1 MNEKSTL
8 RKVAN
13 DYLTHTRKNKG
24 ITLVALVITIVILLI
39 LAGISIQ
46 AITNTGLF
54 ENAKRAAEESKYAN
68 AEEKVKMAVMASYD
82 ENASLNKDLL
92 KDSLNKIDGIN
103 PKVTEVEWDLKVNV
117 DSYEFTIT
125 EYGTVTCLG
134 RKEQEKLPENN
145 KDNPQDA
152 GKEVALKDGWGEETT
167 TVVKTSDG
175 TEVTGLTK
183 VSTVYAVSVGN
194 GETIPVPKGF
204 FYVGGTIDTGVII
217 SDNEADKYDGKT
229 DKTTHEY
236 ATKLKGNQFV
246 WIPCTIDE
254 YTKIDF
260 GMSDA
265 SSWDRETNTS
275 EKEQIEKYGGFYVG
289 RYEAGVSTLDEETN
303 TFKESVTFTNNK
315 SLFSAVGIQSGING
329 WGWQNYDYIA
339 RGKTVPDS
347 NYPNKATGNIV
358 EKANSIPYYHADYYT
373 ALEMSERLYNNSSY
387 VQSGLITGTQWD
399 MMIKFLSN
407 TSDYS
412 DMKSTQWG
420 NYDNVPLSNL
430 RGYYTNVNSSNG
442 STDGFKSAEGFTT
455 NSKTSSWVIL
465 TTGSTEQVLR
475 KGLYDVAGNLWE
487 WTQEASYLANLGYN
501 TTYNTYNLRGG
512 SFNYAYASYPA
523 CYRDCNCAPTTNTNR
538 GFRPVLYIK

>member
-1 MNEKSTL
+1 MKEKSI
-8 RKVAN
+8 
-13 DYLTHTRKNKG
+13 KG

-54 ENAKRAAEESKYAN
+54 ANAKRASEESKYAN

-82 ENASLNKDLL
+82 ENATLNKELL

-103 PKVTEVEWDLKVNV
+103 PKVTEVTWDLKVNV
-117 DSYEFTIT
+117 DGYEFTIT
-125 EYGTVTCLG
+125 EVGTVTCVG
-134 RKEQEKLPENN
+134 RKDQENLPENS

-152 GKEVALKDGWGEETT
+152 GTEVAVKDSW
-167 TVVKTSDG
+167 KTQTARHIKTNNGSEV
-175 TEVTGLTK
+175 TEVEK
-183 VSTVYAVSVGN
+183 VSTVYAISVGN
-194 GETIPVPKGF
+194 GESVPVPYGF
-204 FYVGGTIDTGVII
+204 YYVGGSINTGVII

-246 WIPCTIDE
+246 WIPCTINE

-260 GMSDA
+260 GMQNMA
-265 SSWDRETNTS
+265 SWDRETNTA

-289 RYEAGVSTLDEETN
+289 RYEAGVSTLDETTN
-303 TFKESVTFTNNK
+303 TFKDSVTFSSNA
-315 SLFSAVGIQSGING
+315 SLFNSVGIQSGING

-339 RGKTVPDS
+339 RGKTVPDAS
-347 NYPNKATGNIV
+347 YPNKATGNIV
-358 EKANSIPYYHADYYT
+358 EKANSIPYYHVDYYT
-373 ALEMSERLYNNSSY
+373 AVEMSRRLYDNNSY

-399 MMIKFLSN
+399 MMMKFLSDS
-407 TSDYS
+407 SDYS
-412 DMKSTQWG
+412 DMKSTNWG
-420 NYDNVPLSNL
+420 NYDNVSLSNL
-430 RGYYTNVNSSNG
+430 RGYYTNVNTSNA
-442 STDGFKSAEGFTT
+442 STDGFKDASSFTT
-455 NSKTSSWVIL
+455 NSGTSSWVIL
-465 TTGSTEQVLR
+465 TTGSTSQVLR

-487 WTQEASYLANLGYN
+487 WTQEASYVANLGYN

-512 SFNYAYASYPA
+512 SFGHAYASYPA
-523 CYRDCNCAPTTNTNR
+523 CYRAYAYAPHTNTHY

>member
-1 MNEKSTL
+1 MKEKSI
-8 RKVAN
+8 
-13 DYLTHTRKNKG
+13 KG

-54 ENAKRAAEESKYAN
+54 ANAKRAVEETKYAN

-82 ENASLNKDLL
+82 TNGTLSKEYL
-92 KDSLNKIDGIN
+92 KDNLNKIDGIN
-103 PKVTEVEWDLKVNV
+103 PKVTEVTWDLTVKV
-117 DSYEFTIT
+117 DGYEFSIT
-125 EYGTVTCLG
+125 EYGTVTSVG
-134 RKEQEKLPENN
+134 RNNQENLPENS
-145 KDNPQDA
+145 KDNPQEV

-167 TVVKTSDG
+167 TIIKTSDG
-175 TEVTGLTK
+175 TEKKDLEK

-194 GETIPVPKGF
+194 GDTIPVPKGF
-204 FYVGGTIDTGVII
+204 FYVGGSIDTGVII

-260 GMSDA
+260 GMQNMA
-265 SSWDRETNTS
+265 SWDRETNIAEET
-275 EKEQIEKYGGFYVG
+275 QISKYGGFYVG
-289 RYEAGVSTLDEETN
+289 RYEAGVSTLDEETG
-303 TFKESVTFTNNK
+303 TFKDSVTFSNNA
-315 SLFSAVGIQSGING
+315 SLFNAVEIQTETN
-329 WGWQNYDYIA
+329 GWQNYDFIA
-339 RGKTVPDS
+339 RGKVITDS
-347 NYPNKATGNIV
+347 NYTNKATGKIV

-373 ALEMSERLYNNSSY
+373 AVEMSERLYSNNLY

-399 MMIKFLSN
+399 MMMKFLSDS
-407 TSDYS
+407 SDYS
-412 DMKSTQWG
+412 DMKSTNWG
-420 NYDNVPLSNL
+420 NYDNVSLTNL
-430 RGYYTNVNSSNG
+430 RGYYTNVTSSG
-442 STDGFKSAEGFTT
+442 STVGTTDGFRDASSLTT
-455 NSKTSSWVIL
+455 NSGTGSYVLL

-487 WTQEASYLANLGYN
+487 WTQEASYISNLGYN
-501 TTYNTYNLRGG
+501 TSYNTYNFRGG
-512 SFNYAYASYPA
+512 SFDHAYENYPI
-523 CYRDCNCAPTTNTNR
+523 CYRDYSYAPFSYTNF

>member
-1 MNEKSTL
+1 MKEKSI
-8 RKVAN
+8 
-13 DYLTHTRKNKG
+13 KG

-54 ENAKRAAEESKYAN
+54 ENAKRTTEESKYAN

-103 PKVTEVEWDLKVNV
+103 PKVTEVTWDLKVNV
-117 DSYEFTIT
+117 DGYEFTIT
-125 EYGTVTCLG
+125 EVGTVTCLG
-134 RKEQEKLPENN
+134 RKDQEKLPENS

-152 GKEVALKDGWGEETT
+152 GTEVAVKDSWKMQTARHI
-167 TVVKTSDG
+167 KTNDG
-175 TEVTGLTK
+175 SEVTEVEK
-183 VSTVYAVSVGN
+183 VSTVYAISVGN
-194 GETIPVPKGF
+194 GESVPVPYGF
-204 FYVGGTIDTGVII
+204 YYVGGSINTGVII

-260 GMSDA
+260 GMQNMA
-265 SSWDRETNTS
+265 SWDRTTGSS
-275 EKEQIEKYGGFYVG
+275 EYVQIQKYGGFYVG
-289 RYEAGVSTLDEETN
+289 RYEAGVSTLDETTN
-303 TFKESVTFTNNK
+303 TFKDSVTFSNNA
-315 SLFSAVGIQSGING
+315 SLFNSVTAGTGING
-329 WGWQNYDYIA
+329 WGWQNYDFIA
-339 RGKTVPDS
+339 RGKVITDS

-373 ALEMSERLYNNSSY
+373 ALEMSERLYNNNLY

-399 MMIKFLSN
+399 MMMKFLSDSAN
-407 TSDYS
+407 YS
-412 DMKSTQWG
+412 DIKSTQWG
-420 NYDNVPLSNL
+420 NYDNVSLTDL
-430 RGYYTNVNSSNG
+430 RGYYTNVSTSNG
-442 STDGFKSAEGFTT
+442 STDGFKVASSLTT
-455 NSKTSSWVIL
+455 DSETGLYVLL

-487 WTQEASYLANLGYN
+487 WTQEACYYSNLSYN
-501 TTYNTYNLRGG
+501 TSYNTYNLRGG
-512 SFNYAYASYPA
+512 SFSYAYASYPA
-523 CYRDCNCAPTTNTNR
+523 CYRACDFAPATDTGV

>member
-1 MNEKSTL
+1 MKEKSI
-8 RKVAN
+8 
-13 DYLTHTRKNKG
+13 KG

-103 PKVTEVEWDLKVNV
+103 PKVTEVTWDLKVNV
-117 DSYEFTIT
+117 DGYEFTIT
-125 EYGTVTCLG
+125 EVGTVTCLG
-134 RKEQEKLPENN
+134 RKEQEKLPENS

-152 GKEVALKDGWGEETT
+152 GKEVALKEGWGEETT
-167 TVVKTSDG
+167 TIVKTSDG

-194 GETIPVPKGF
+194 GETVPVPKGF
-204 FYVGGTIDTGVII
+204 FYVGGSIDTGVII
-217 SDNEADKYDGKT
+217 SDNEADKYNGKT

-260 GMSDA
+260 GMQNMA
-265 SSWDRETNTS
+265 SWDRTTGSAEYA
-275 EKEQIEKYGGFYVG
+275 QIQKYGGFYVG
-289 RYEAGVSTLDEETN
+289 RYEAGVSTLDETTN
-303 TFKESVTFTNNK
+303 TFKDSVTFSGNA
-315 SLFSAVGIQSGING
+315 SLFNAVTAGIGINNN
-329 WGWQNYDYIA
+329 GWQNYSFIA
-339 RGKTVPDS
+339 RGKVITDS
-347 NYPNKATGNIV
+347 NYQNKATGNIV

-373 ALEMSERLYNNSSY
+373 ALEMSERLYNNNSY

-399 MMIKFLSN
+399 MMIKFLSDS
-407 TSDYS
+407 SDYS
-412 DMKSTQWG
+412 DMKSTKWG
-420 NYDNVPLSNL
+420 NYDNVSLTNL
-430 RGYYTNVNSSNG
+430 RGYYTNVSTSNA
-442 STDGFKSAEGFTT
+442 STEGFKSAEGFTT
-455 NSKTSSWVIL
+455 NDGTNSWVIL

-487 WTQEASYLANLGYN
+487 WTQETSYAAKLNYN

-512 SFNYAYASYPA
+512 AFRNAYASYPA
-523 CYRDCNCAPTTNTNR
+523 CYRVYDYAPATGTNY

>member
-1 MNEKSTL
+1 MKEKSI
-8 RKVAN
+8 
-13 DYLTHTRKNKG
+13 KG

-54 ENAKRAAEESKYAN
+54 ENAKRATEESKYAN

-103 PKVTEVEWDLKVNV
+103 PKVTEVTWDLKVNV
-117 DSYEFTIT
+117 DGYEFTIT
-125 EYGTVTCLG
+125 EYGTVTCVG
-134 RKEQEKLPENN
+134 RNNQDNLPENS

-152 GKEVALKDGWGEETT
+152 GTEVALKDEWREETIRII
-167 TVVKTSDG
+167 KTSNG
-175 TEVTGLTK
+175 TEIKDTKK

-194 GETIPVPKGF
+194 GETVPVPKGF
-204 FYVGGTIDTGVII
+204 FYVGGSMNSGVII
-217 SDNEADKYDGKT
+217 SDNEADKYDGKI

-246 WIPCTIDE
+246 WIPCTIEE

-260 GMSDA
+260 GMQNMA
-265 SSWDRETNTS
+265 SWDRETNTA
-275 EKEQIEKYGGFYVG
+275 EETQISKYGGFYVG
-289 RYEAGVSTLDEETN
+289 RYEAGVSTLDEETG
-303 TFKESVTFTNNK
+303 TFKDSVTFNNNA
-315 SLFSAVGIQSGING
+315 SLFNALEIQSGING
-329 WGWQNYDYIA
+329 WTWQDYNFIA
-339 RGKTVPDS
+339 RGKVVTDS
-347 NYPNKATGNIV
+347 NYQNKATGNIV

-373 ALEMSERLYNNSSY
+373 AVEMSERLYNNNLY

-399 MMIKFLSN
+399 VMMKFLSD

-412 DMKSTQWG
+412 DIKSTQWG
-420 NYDNVPLSNL
+420 NYDDVALSNL

-442 STDGFKSAEGFTT
+442 LTDGFKDANSLTT
-455 NSKTSSWVIL
+455 NLGIGSYVIL
-465 TTGSTEQVLR
+465 TTGSTEKVLR

-487 WTQEASYLANLGYN
+487 WTQEACYYANLGYN
-501 TTYNTYNLRGG
+501 TSYNTYNLRGG
-512 SFNYAYASYPA
+512 SFNVSYTDRSA
-523 CYRDCNCAPTTNTNR
+523 CYRCFSCAPHAGTND
-538 GFRPVLYIK
+538 GFRPVIYIK

>member
-1 MNEKSTL
+1 MKEKSI
-8 RKVAN
+8 
-13 DYLTHTRKNKG
+13 KG

-54 ENAKRAAEESKYAN
+54 ANAKRASEESKYAN

-103 PKVTEVEWDLKVNV
+103 PKVTEVTWDLKVNV
-117 DSYEFTIT
+117 DGYEFTIT
-125 EYGTVTCLG
+125 EVGTVTCVG
-134 RKEQEKLPENN
+134 RKDQEKLPENS

-152 GKEVALKDGWGEETT
+152 GTEVAVKDSW
-167 TVVKTSDG
+167 KTQTARHIKTNDG
-175 TEVTGLTK
+175 SEVTEVEK
-183 VSTVYAVSVGN
+183 VSTVYAISVGN
-194 GETIPVPKGF
+194 GESVPVPYGF
-204 FYVGGTIDTGVII
+204 YYVGGSINTGVII

-260 GMSDA
+260 GMQNMA
-265 SSWDRETNTS
+265 SWDRETNTA

-289 RYEAGVSTLDEETN
+289 RYEAGVSTLDETTN
-303 TFKESVTFTNNK
+303 TFKDSVTFSNNA
-315 SLFSAVGIQSGING
+315 SLFNSVTAGTGING
-329 WGWQNYDYIA
+329 WGWQNYDFIA
-339 RGKTVPDS
+339 RGKVITDS

-373 ALEMSERLYNNSSY
+373 ALEMSERLYNNNLY

-399 MMIKFLSN
+399 MMMKFLSDYAN
-407 TSDYS
+407 YS
-412 DMKSTQWG
+412 DIKSTQWG
-420 NYDNVPLSNL
+420 NYDNVSLTDL
-430 RGYYTNVNSSNG
+430 RGYYTNVSTSNG
-442 STDGFKSAEGFTT
+442 STDGFKVASSLTT
-455 NSKTSSWVIL
+455 DSETGLYVLL

-487 WTQEASYLANLGYN
+487 WTQEACYYSNLSYN
-501 TTYNTYNLRGG
+501 TSYNTYNLRGG
-512 SFNYAYASYPA
+512 SFSYAYASYPA
-523 CYRDCNCAPTTNTNR
+523 CYRACDFAPATDTGV

>member
-1 MNEKSTL
+1 M
-8 RKVAN
+8 
-13 DYLTHTRKNKG
+13 KNSKA

-54 ENAKRAAEESKYAN
+54 ANAKKAVEETKYAN
-68 AEEKVKMAVMASYD
+68 AEEKVKMAVMTSYD
-82 ENASLNKDLL
+82 AGGTLNKEYL
-92 KDSLNKIDGIN
+92 KDNLNKTEGIN
-103 PKVTEVEWDLKVNV
+103 PKVTEVTWDLKVNV
-117 DSYEFTIT
+117 DGYEFTIT
-125 EYGTVTCLG
+125 EVGTVTCLG
-134 RKEQEKLPENN
+134 RKEQEKLPENS

-152 GKEVALKDGWGEETT
+152 GKEVALKDGWGEETA

-194 GETIPVPKGF
+194 GETVPVPKGF
-204 FYVGGTIDTGVII
+204 FYVGGSINTGVII

-246 WIPCTIDE
+246 WIPCTINE

-260 GMSDA
+260 GMQNMA
-265 SSWDRETNTS
+265 SWDRETNTA
-275 EKEQIEKYGGFYVG
+275 EEEQIEKYGGFYVG
-289 RYEAGVSTLDEETN
+289 RYEAGVSTLDETTH
-303 TFKESVTFTNNK
+303 TFKDSVTFNNSA
-315 SLFSAVGIQSGING
+315 SLYNPVGIQSGING

-339 RGKTVPDS
+339 RGKVITDS

-373 ALEMSERLYNNSSY
+373 AVEMSKRLYSNNSY

-399 MMIKFLSN
+399 MMMKFLSDSSN
-407 TSDYS
+407 YS

-420 NYDNVPLSNL
+420 NYDNVSLTNL
-430 RGYYTNVNSSNG
+430 RGYYTNVNTSNA
-442 STDGFKSAEGFTT
+442 STDGFKSTEGFTT
-455 NSKTSSWVIL
+455 NSGTNSWVIL
-465 TTGSTEQVLR
+465 TTGSTEQVLK

-487 WTQEASYLANLGYN
+487 WTQESSYVANLGYN
-501 TTYNTYNLRGG
+501 ITYNTYNLRGG
-512 SFNYAYASYPA
+512 SFLSAYAGGPA
-523 CYRDCNCAPTTNTNR
+523 CYRGYNFAPTTHTNF

>member
-1 MNEKSTL
+1 MKEKSI
-8 RKVAN
+8 
-13 DYLTHTRKNKG
+13 KG

-54 ENAKRAAEESKYAN
+54 ANAKRASEESKYAN

-82 ENASLNKDLL
+82 ENATLNKELL

-103 PKVTEVEWDLKVNV
+103 PKVTEVTWDLKVNV
-117 DSYEFTIT
+117 DGYEFTIT
-125 EYGTVTCLG
+125 EVGTVTCVG
-134 RKEQEKLPENN
+134 RKEQENLPENN

-152 GKEVALKDGWGEETT
+152 GKEVALKDSWKIQTARH
-167 TVVKTSDG
+167 VKTNDG
-175 TEVTGLTK
+175 SEVTEVEK

-194 GETIPVPKGF
+194 GETVPVPKGF
-204 FYVGGTIDTGVII
+204 FYVGGKIDTGVII

-246 WIPCTIDE
+246 WIPCTINE

-260 GMSDA
+260 GMQSMA
-265 SSWDRETNTS
+265 SWDRTTGSAEYA
-275 EKEQIEKYGGFYVG
+275 QIQKYGGFYVG
-289 RYEAGVSTLDEETN
+289 RYEAGVSTLDETTN
-303 TFKESVTFTNNK
+303 TFKDSVTFSNNA
-315 SLFSAVGIQSGING
+315 SLFNSVTAGTGING
-329 WGWQNYDYIA
+329 WGWQNYDFIA
-339 RGKTVPDS
+339 RGKVITDS

-373 ALEMSERLYNNSSY
+373 ALEMSERLYNNNLY

-399 MMIKFLSN
+399 MMMKFLSDSAN
-407 TSDYS
+407 YS
-412 DMKSTQWG
+412 DIKSTQWG
-420 NYDNVPLSNL
+420 NYDNVSLTDL
-430 RGYYTNVNSSNG
+430 RGYYTNVSTSNG
-442 STDGFKSAEGFTT
+442 STDGFKVASSLTT
-455 NSKTSSWVIL
+455 DSETGLYVLL

-487 WTQEASYLANLGYN
+487 WTQEACYYSNLSYN
-501 TTYNTYNLRGG
+501 TSYNTYNLRGG
-512 SFNYAYASYPA
+512 SFSNAYASYPA
-523 CYRDCNCAPTTNTNR
+523 CYRGCNYAPITDTTY

>member
-1 MNEKSTL
+1 M
-8 RKVAN
+8 
-13 DYLTHTRKNKG
+13 KNSKA

-54 ENAKRAAEESKYAN
+54 ANARKAVEETKYAN
-68 AEEKVKMAVMASYD
+68 AEEKVKIAVMTSYD
-82 ENASLNKDLL
+82 AGGTLNKEYL
-92 KDSLNKIDGIN
+92 KDNLNKTEGIN
-103 PKVTEVEWDLKVNV
+103 PKVTEVTWDLKVNV
-117 DSYEFTIT
+117 DGYEFTIT
-125 EYGTVTCLG
+125 EVGTVTCLG
-134 RKEQEKLPENN
+134 RKEQEKLPENS

-152 GKEVALKDGWGEETT
+152 GKEVALKDGWGEETA

-194 GETIPVPKGF
+194 GETVPVPKGF
-204 FYVGGTIDTGVII
+204 FYVGGSINTGVII

-246 WIPCTIDE
+246 WIPCTINE

-260 GMSDA
+260 GMQNMA
-265 SSWDRETNTS
+265 SWDRETNTA
-275 EKEQIEKYGGFYVG
+275 EEEQIEKYGGFYVG
-289 RYEAGVSTLDEETN
+289 RYEAGVSTLDETTH
-303 TFKESVTFTNNK
+303 TFKDSVTFNNSA
-315 SLFSAVGIQSGING
+315 SLYNPVGIQSGISG

-339 RGKTVPDS
+339 RGKVITDS

-373 ALEMSERLYNNSSY
+373 AVEMSKRLYSNNSY

-399 MMIKFLSN
+399 MMMKFLSDSSN
-407 TSDYS
+407 YS

-420 NYDNVPLSNL
+420 NYDNVSLTNL
-430 RGYYTNVNSSNG
+430 RGYYTNVNTSNA
-442 STDGFKSAEGFTT
+442 STDGFKSTEGFTT
-455 NSKTSSWVIL
+455 NSGTNSWVIL
-465 TTGSTEQVLR
+465 TTGSTEQVLK

-487 WTQEASYLANLGYN
+487 WTQESSYVANLGYN
-501 TTYNTYNLRGG
+501 ITYNTYNLRGG
-512 SFNYAYASYPA
+512 SFNNAYASGPA
-523 CYRDCNCAPTTNTNR
+523 CYRGYVSAPSTNTFG

>member
-1 MNEKSTL
+1 MYKKLKEQK
-8 RKVAN
+8 A
-13 DYLTHTRKNKG
+13 

-54 ENAKRAAEESKYAN
+54 ENAKKAAEESKYAN

-82 ENASLNKDLL
+82 ENASLNKNLL

-103 PKVTEVEWDLKVNV
+103 PQVTEVEWDLKVNV
-117 DSYEFTIT
+117 DGYEFTIT
-125 EYGTVTCLG
+125 EYGTVTCVG

-152 GKEVALKDGWGEETT
+152 GKEVALKAGWGEETT
-167 TVVKTSDG
+167 AVVKTSDG

-217 SDNEADKYDGKT
+217 SDNETDKYDGKT

-246 WIPCTIDE
+246 WIPCTKDE
-254 YTKIDF
+254 YKKINF
-260 GMSDA
+260 GMQNMA
-265 SSWDRETNTS
+265 SWDMETNTA
-275 EKEQIEKYGGFYVG
+275 EEEQISKYGGFYVG
-289 RYEAGVSTLDEETN
+289 RYEAGVSTLDEEAN

-339 RGKTVPDS
+339 RGKTVPDAS
-347 NYPNKATGNIV
+347 YPNKATGNIV

-373 ALEMSERLYNNSSY
+373 AVEMSRRLYDNNSY

-399 MMIKFLSN
+399 MMMKFLSES
-407 TSDYS
+407 SDYS
-412 DMKSTQWG
+412 DMKSTNWG
-420 NYDNVPLSNL
+420 NYDNVSLSNL
-430 RGYYTNVNSSNG
+430 RGYYTNVNTSNA
-442 STDGFKSAEGFTT
+442 STDGFKDASSFTT
-455 NSKTSSWVIL
+455 NSGTSSWVIL
-465 TTGSTEQVLR
+465 TTGSTSQVLR

-487 WTQEASYLANLGYN
+487 WTQEASYVANLGYN

-512 SFNYAYASYPA
+512 SFGVAYASSPA
-523 CYRDCNCAPTTNTNR
+523 CYRAYNSAPSTSTHC

>member
-1 MNEKSTL
+1 MKEKSI
-8 RKVAN
+8 
-13 DYLTHTRKNKG
+13 KG

-54 ENAKRAAEESKYAN
+54 ANAKRAAEESKYAN

-103 PKVTEVEWDLKVNV
+103 PKVTEVTWDLKVNV
-117 DSYEFTIT
+117 DGYEFTIT

-134 RKEQEKLPENN
+134 RKEQENLPENN

-152 GKEVALKDGWGEETT
+152 GTEVALKDSWKTQT
-167 TVVKTSDG
+167 ARHVKTEDG
-175 TEVTGLTK
+175 SEVTEVEK
-183 VSTVYAVSVGN
+183 VSTVYAISVGN
-194 GETIPVPKGF
+194 GESVPVPYGF
-204 FYVGGTIDTGVII
+204 YYVGGSINTGVII

-229 DKTTHEY
+229 DKTTHDY

-246 WIPCTIDE
+246 WIPCTIDG

-260 GMSDA
+260 GMSSA
-265 SSWDRETNTS
+265 SSYDRTTGSS
-275 EKEQIEKYGGFYVG
+275 EYAQIQKYGGFYVG
-289 RYEAGVSTLDEETN
+289 RYEAGVSTLDEEKGE
-303 TFKESVTFTNNK
+303 FKDSVTFSGNA
-315 SLFSAVGIQSGING
+315 SLFNAVTSGTGINN

-339 RGKTVPDS
+339 RGKVITDS
-347 NYPNKATGNIV
+347 NYPNKVTGNIV

-399 MMIKFLSN
+399 MMMKFLSDSTN
-407 TSDYS
+407 YS

-420 NYDNVPLSNL
+420 NYDNVSLTNL

-442 STDGFKSAEGFTT
+442 STDGFKVASSLTT
-455 NSKTSSWVIL
+455 NSGTGSYVLL

-487 WTQEASYLANLGYN
+487 WTQEASYMANLGYN
-501 TTYNTYNLRGG
+501 TSYNTYNLRGG
-512 SFNYAYASYPA
+512 SFNGAYASYPA
-523 CYRDCNCAPTTNTNR
+523 CYRGFHYAPGTNADR

>member
-1 MNEKSTL
+1 MYKKLKEQK
-8 RKVAN
+8 A
-13 DYLTHTRKNKG
+13 

-54 ENAKRAAEESKYAN
+54 ENAKRAVEESKYAN

-103 PKVTEVEWDLKVNV
+103 PKVTEVTWDLKVNV
-117 DSYEFTIT
+117 DGYEFTIT
-125 EYGTVTCLG
+125 EYGTVTCVG
-134 RKEQEKLPENN
+134 RNNQDNLPENS

-152 GKEVALKDGWGEETT
+152 GTEVALKDEWREETIRII
-167 TVVKTSDG
+167 KTSNG
-175 TEVTGLTK
+175 TEIKDTKK

-194 GETIPVPKGF
+194 GETVPVPKGF
-204 FYVGGTIDTGVII
+204 FYVGGSMNSGVII
-217 SDNEADKYDGKT
+217 SDNEADKYDGKI

-246 WIPCTIDE
+246 WIPCTINE

-260 GMSDA
+260 GMQNMA
-265 SSWDRETNTS
+265 SWDRETNTA
-275 EKEQIEKYGGFYVG
+275 EEEQIEKYGGFYVG
-289 RYEAGVSTLDEETN
+289 RYEAGVSTLDETTN
-303 TFKESVTFTNNK
+303 TFKDSVTFNNSA
-315 SLFSAVGIQSGING
+315 SLYNPVGIQSGING
-329 WGWQNYDYIA
+329 WGWQNYSFIA
-339 RGKTVPDS
+339 RGKVITDS

-373 ALEMSERLYNNSSY
+373 AVEMSKRLYSNNSY

-399 MMIKFLSN
+399 MMMKFLSDLTN
-407 TSDYS
+407 YS

-420 NYDNVPLSNL
+420 NYDNVSLTNL

-455 NSKTSSWVIL
+455 NSGTGSYVLL

-487 WTQEASYLANLGYN
+487 WTQEASYVANLGYN

-512 SFNYAYASYPA
+512 SFCYAYASYPA
-523 CYRDCNCAPTTNTNR
+523 CYRAYGYAPSTDAR
-538 GFRPVLYIK
+538 FGFRPVLYIK

>member
-1 MNEKSTL
+1 MKEKSI
-8 RKVAN
+8 
-13 DYLTHTRKNKG
+13 KG

-92 KDSLNKIDGIN
+92 KKSLNKIDGIN
-103 PKVTEVEWDLKVNV
+103 PKVTEITWDLKVNV
-117 DSYEFTIT
+117 DGYEFTIT
-125 EYGTVTCLG
+125 EVGTVTCLG
-134 RKEQEKLPENN
+134 RKEQEKLPENS

-152 GKEVALKDGWGEETT
+152 GKEVSLKDGWGEETAT
-167 TVVKTSDG
+167 IVKTSDG

-217 SDNEADKYDGKT
+217 SDNEADKYDGKI

-246 WIPCTIDE
+246 WIPCTINE

-260 GMSDA
+260 GMQNMA
-265 SSWDRETNTS
+265 SWDRETNTA
-275 EKEQIEKYGGFYVG
+275 EEEQIEKYGGFYVG
-289 RYEAGVSTLDEETN
+289 RYEAGVSTLDETTN
-303 TFKESVTFTNNK
+303 TFKDSVTFNNSA
-315 SLFSAVGIQSGING
+315 SLYNPVGIQSGING
-329 WGWQNYDYIA
+329 WEWQNYDFIA
-339 RGKTVPDS
+339 RGKVITDS

-373 ALEMSERLYNNSSY
+373 AVEMSKRLYSNNSY

-399 MMIKFLSN
+399 MMMKFLSDSSN
-407 TSDYS
+407 YS

-420 NYDNVPLSNL
+420 NYDNVSLTNL
-430 RGYYTNVNSSNG
+430 RGYYTNVNTSNA

-455 NSKTSSWVIL
+455 NSGTRSWVIL

-487 WTQEASYLANLGYN
+487 WTQEASYIANLGYN

-512 SFNYAYASYPA
+512 SFVAAYMSIPA
-523 CYRDCNCAPTTNTNR
+523 CYRGCHCAPATHSDR